1 MKIISKDHI
10 IKMHEKMIESF
21 GGIQGIRDIGLLESA
36 IYNPFQKFGGKFLYD
51 SIEKQA
57 SQLGYGLIT
66 NHPFLDGNKRIGMHI
81 MLVFL
86 RVNNVNTIYF
96 TSKDLVDIA
105 IGIASGN
112 KNVDDLYKWITN
124 NTRD

>member
-1 MKIISKDHI
+1 M
-10 IKMHEKMIESF
+10 
-21 GGIQGIRDIGLLESA
+21 
-36 IYNPFQKFGGKFLYD
+36 
-51 SIEKQA
+51 
-57 SQLGYGLIT
+57 GYGLIT
-66 NHPFLDGNKRIGMHI
+66 NHPFLDGNKRTGIHI

-112 KNVDDLYKWITN
+112 KNVDDLYKWITD
-124 NTRD
+124 NTRE